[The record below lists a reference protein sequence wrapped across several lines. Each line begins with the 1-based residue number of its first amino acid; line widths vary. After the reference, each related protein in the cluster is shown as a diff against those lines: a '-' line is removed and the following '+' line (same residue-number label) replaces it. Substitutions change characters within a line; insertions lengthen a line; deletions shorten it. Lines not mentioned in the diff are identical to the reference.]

1 MRSTPTSAVPFP
13 LDAESSAELLVRVR
27 TGDSEALDT
36 LLRRYVPALRRWAR
50 GRLPRWARDLA
61 ETEDLVQE
69 TLINSLRHLDKFDY
83 RREGALQA
91 YLRQAVLNRIAD
103 ECRRIMRRPA
113 VTELDER
120 IEDAERTSPLEAAI
134 GVEAVERYEKA
145 LQELRPE
152 DREAIVGRI
161 EMGYSYQEL
170 AVMLGRSSAEAA
182 RVAVSR
188 ALVKLAEKMR
198 HAR

>member
-1 MRSTPTSAVPFP
+1 MPFP